1 MNVNRDLW
9 RSDEDILNP
18 LIECVAALVWGY
30 FIIAIE
36 MTRLERKQAELDKLY
51 EYRAAAMRKN
61 DFMWMQR
68 NQAKIDALE
77 KEIIEMRRNEH
88 QTVFSVLSDKDECVK
103 NGVYKALLTISLM
116 ADATNEAC
124 ENASELMAK
133 YGITSFGFKN
143 KVKELKRLSQEIAS
157 VTLANPSK
165 LMEDFIVNDDTFVDM
180 CMKHANAHL
189 KRKLKL

>member
-9 RSDEDILNP
+9 RFTEKIHIIPLSSASRPWFGDIL
-18 LIECVAALVWGY
+18 
-30 FIIAIE
+30 FAIE
-36 MTRLERKQAELDKLY
+36 MTRLERKLAELDKLY

-61 DFMWMQR
+61 DFLWMQR
-68 NQAKIDALE
+68 NQEKINALE
-77 KEIIEMRRNEH
+77 KEIIEIRRNEH

>member
-1 MNVNRDLW
+1 
-9 RSDEDILNP
+9 
-18 LIECVAALVWGY
+18 
-30 FIIAIE
+30 
-36 MTRLERKQAELDKLY
+36 MTRLERKQSELDRLY

-61 DFMWMQR
+61 DFLWMQR
-68 NQAKIDALE
+68 NQEKIDALE
-77 KEIIEMRRNEH
+77 KEIIEMRRREH
-88 QTVFSVLSDKDECVK
+88 QTVFSVLSDKGECVK

>member
-1 MNVNRDLW
+1 
-9 RSDEDILNP
+9 
-18 LIECVAALVWGY
+18 
-30 FIIAIE
+30 
-36 MTRLERKQAELDKLY
+36 MTRLERKTAELDKLY

-61 DFMWMQR
+61 DFLWMQR
-68 NQAKIDALE
+68 NQEKIDALE

-124 ENASELMAK
+124 EVAK
-133 YGITSFGFKN
+133 SKLLEHGVTSFSFQE
-143 KVKELKRLSQEIAS
+143 KVKELCRLSQEIAS
-157 VTLANPSK
+157 VTLANPDNE
-165 LMEDFIVNDDTFVDM
+165 LMKDFIVNDETFVDM

-189 KRKLKL
+189 KRKLGL

>member
-9 RSDEDILNP
+9 RLDEDILNP
-18 LIECVAALVWGY
+18 LIECVAASVRGY

-36 MTRLERKQAELDKLY
+36 MTRLERKTAELDKLY

-61 DFMWMQR
+61 DFLWMQR
-68 NQAKIDALE
+68 NQEKIDALE
-77 KEIIEMRRNEH
+77 KEIIEMRRREH